1 MEENV
6 RERDRL
12 RESEQPKQRD
22 RKNTSSFLYESERE
36 RVARVFGG
44 EKQREAFEMV
54 LCVWSFSRSAL
65 CRSCAPSTRA
75 LKGKETVCAPKRG
88 LFLSVSDFFLGK
100 HTTKERDTFLVIF

>member
-6 RERDRL
+6 QERDRL
-12 RESEQPKQRD
+12 RESEQPKR
-22 RKNTSSFLYESERE
+22 RKKYVSFSLRERERE
-36 RVARVFGG
+36 RVFSRVFGG

-75 LKGKETVCAPKRG
+75 LKGKETG
-88 LFLSVSDFFLGK
+88 LFLLC
-100 HTTKERDTFLVIF
+100 E